1 MDVWMQTILKKY
13 VNKQLMH
20 KEEVNRINKKIV
32 SLIGSAALIASIVT
46 MNIPSTSG
54 STTYAEGSI
63 AGKAKGNSDAMNG
76 RPADDRCGSGHSN
89 DYCLDTK

>member
-1 MDVWMQTILKKY
+1 M
-13 VNKQLMH
+13 
-20 KEEVNRINKKIV
+20 
-32 SLIGSAALIASIVT
+32 IGSAALIASIVT
-46 MNIPSTSG
+46 MNISSASG

-89 DYCLDTK
+89 DYCLGYKVAYNAEYYWTRLVQDPR